1 MQYFFFSNDHK
12 QIRPYY
18 NSWLF
23 NDPEGNIVFEITPFY
38 PYVYETKKSHPDFI
52 TYKQFMKDYKLAV
65 KTFIPKENL
74 KQWIEQAK
82 EIKKVFID
90 EAAGLKQE

>member
-1 MQYFFFSNDHK
+1 
-12 QIRPYY
+12 
-18 NSWLF
+18 
-23 NDPEGNIVFEITPFY
+23 
-38 PYVYETKKSHPDFI
+38 
-52 TYKQFMKDYKLAV
+52 MKDYKLAV